1 MFQFQPPHQGVTKR
15 ARSSIFPRAATLIMT
30 KYTDLSERTI
40 LITGGANGIG
50 QAMVEAFARQ
60 GAHVHFCDIDKKA
73 GEALAG
79 RVGTSTF
86 TFVDLTK
93 ESAVRRWIAAT
104 AKKRGQIHGLINN
117 AASDPRIPLQKM
129 TSKQWDQLFARNL
142 KAHFLTAQAASPH
155 MKKGASI
162 INFSS
167 ITVHVTPA
175 EMTAYVSTKAGIQG
189 FTRSLARELGPLGIR
204 VNTLSPGWVM
214 TPRQLKEFVTPSVKR
229 MIKRVQC
236 IPDLIQPSEIA
247 NVALFLASES
257 SSAMTGQ
264 ELLADRGWAHS

>member
-1 MFQFQPPHQGVTKR
+1 
-15 ARSSIFPRAATLIMT
+15 MT

-50 QAMVEAFARQ
+50 QAMVEAFSEQ
-60 GAHVHFCDIDKKA
+60 GSYVHFCDIDKEA
-73 GEALAG
+73 GEDLAN
-79 RVGTSTF
+79 RVRTSTF
-86 TFVDLTK
+86 SYVDLTK
-93 ESAVRRWIAAT
+93 ESAVRRWIATT

-117 AASDPRIPLQKM
+117 AASDPRIPFQKM

-142 KAHFLTAQAASPH
+142 KAHFLTAQATSSH
-155 MKKGASI
+155 MKKGATI

-167 ITVHVTPA
+167 ITVHVTPP

-189 FTRSLARELGPLGIR
+189 FTRSLARELGPKGIR
-204 VNTLSPGWVM
+204 VNTLSPGWIM
-214 TPRQLKEFVTPSVKR
+214 TQRQLKEFVTPNVKR

-236 IPDLIQPSEIA
+236 IPDLIQPSEVA
-247 NVALFLASES
+247 NIALFLSSDS
-257 SSAMTGQ
+257 SSALTGQ